1 MDALVLAGLVGL
13 ALITAYHTYGRWL
26 SRRVFQLREDAATPA
41 VLYDDNRDY
50 CPTKRSVVFGH
61 HFTSIAGTGPIVGP
75 AIAVMWGWVPAI
87 IWVVVGSIFIG
98 AVHDLGSLVVSLR
111 NKGRSVGDIAGDLL
125 GPRVRLI
132 FLGVLVLGLWI
143 VLAIFGLVVAAV
155 LRQYP
160 QAIFPVVVQ
169 VPLALVIGL
178 ALHRKG
184 RGILLPSIIALVV
197 MYASVVWGDWGP
209 LHAFNEFLAAQPRWV
224 WVVGLLAYS
233 YIASVLPVW
242 VLLQPRDYI
251 NSLQLI
257 SALGL
262 LVLGLV
268 GAATLGGVAP
278 ALEGAAGAQQAAE
291 RIPLEIVAPR
301 VEWAPVGAPPMIPIL
316 FITIACGAI
325 SGFHCLVSSGT
336 TSKQVQRETDAK
348 LIGYGSMLTEGFLA
362 TLVIVS
368 CVAGI
373 GLGVTK
379 QFNLSGR
386 VMNSGGPVTY
396 HHYIS
401 DTTLPLP
408 DGRKQQLLHVRE
420 ATLDANGQEVFGP
433 EYLFSIE
440 GQHLYSFG
448 TRGSELFITSRDD
461 ESGEQVRLNL
471 ADAIAARTL
480 RFDSGEVRL
489 LNDGTTEGPPIAAGP
504 TPIRFQGPE
513 YSVSGRLAFAK
524 QYENWSAAGAL
535 GATVGAFVEG
545 AANLIESIGIPE
557 AVAMALMGVLVAS
570 FAGTTMDTAC
580 RLQRYV
586 IQELARTFLPRPAP
600 NACHGCG
607 YTLRGLRGDTPCPEC
622 GHENA
627 WRLDFGGHPEELDAP
642 ALEHDLIERRAS
654 AWNPFRWLATRHGAT
669 TAAVVSAAL
678 LAAIPAPGQ
687 PWTFANAGAGGLLL
701 WPLFGATNQLL
712 GGLAFVVIGAWLIA
726 TRRPVW
732 FMVLPAL
739 LMLALPAWAM
749 AWQAFVGDAN
759 SPSWLTKGDWALVVV
774 AAITL
779 ALEAWL
785 VAEVALRLAQG
796 RVRAGAFE
804 DAP

>member
-1 MDALVLAGLVGL
+1 
-13 ALITAYHTYGRWL
+13 
-26 SRRVFQLREDAATPA
+26 
-41 VLYDDNRDY
+41 
-50 CPTKRSVVFGH
+50 
-61 HFTSIAGTGPIVGP
+61 
-75 AIAVMWGWVPAI
+75 MWGWVPAVL
-87 IWVVVGSIFIG
+87 WVLLGSIFIG

-169 VPLALVIGL
+169 IPLALAIGL

-184 RGILLPSIIALVV
+184 RSIFIPSIIALAL
-197 MYASVVWGDWGP
+197 MYASVIWGDWGP
-209 LHAFNEFLAAQPRWV
+209 LHAFNAFLAAQPTWMWV
-224 WVVGLLAYS
+224 IGLLAYS
-233 YIASVLPVW
+233 YVASVLPVW

-262 LVLGLV
+262 LALGLV
-268 GAATLGGVAP
+268 GAALLGGVAP
-278 ALEGAAGAQQAAE
+278 AGVEANATTDLALIAGPAE
-291 RIPLEIVAPR
+291 RIPLQIVAPT
-301 VEWAPVGAPPMIPIL
+301 VDWAPAGAPPMIPVL

-336 TSKQVQRETDAK
+336 TSKQIRTESDARA
-348 LIGYGSMLTEGFLA
+348 IGYGAMLTEGFLA
-362 TLVIVS
+362 TLVIIA

-379 QFNLSGR
+379 QFNLTGR
-386 VMNSGGPVTY
+386 VMNSSGVVTS
-396 HHYIS
+396 HHYFS

-408 DGRKQQLLHVRE
+408 DGRTQQLLHVRE
-420 ATLDANGQEVFGP
+420 ATLDANGQEVFGAD
-433 EYLFSIE
+433 YLFMVQ
-440 GQHLYSFG
+440 GRHMYSFG
-448 TRGSELFITSRDD
+448 TRGSEIFISSRGDTGDEIDLSLDD
-461 ESGEQVRLNL
+461 ALDARDLHFESGDLRVL
-471 ADAIAARTL
+471 DAGST
-480 RFDSGEVRL
+480 
-489 LNDGTTEGPPIAAGP
+489 DGPVILSTR

-513 YSVSGRLAFAK
+513 YALTGRLAFAK
-524 QYENWSAAGAL
+524 QYESWSAANAL
-535 GATVGAFVEG
+535 GAKVGAFVEG
-545 AANLIESIGIPE
+545 AANLLKSIGVPE
-557 AVAMALMGVLVAS
+557 AVGLALMAVLVAS

-586 IQELARTFLPRPAP
+586 IQELARTFLPRPEP
-600 NACHGCG
+600 NDCRNCG
-607 YTLRGLRGDTPCPEC
+607 YTLRGLRPETPCPEC

-642 ALEHDLIERRAS
+642 AVEHDLIERRAS

-669 TAAVVSAAL
+669 TGAVVSAAL
-678 LAAIPAPGQ
+678 LAAIPASGQ
-687 PWTFANAGAGGLLL
+687 AWTLANAGDGGMLL

-712 GGLAFVVIGAWLIA
+712 GGLAFVVIGAWLVA
-726 TRRPVW
+726 TSKPVW
-732 FMVLPAL
+732 FMVAPAI
-739 LMLALPAWAM
+739 LMLVLPAWAM
-749 AWQAFVGDAN
+749 AWQAFVGNSA
-759 SPSWLTKGDWALVVV
+759 SPSWLDNGDWALVVI

-779 ALEAWL
+779 ALEVWL
-785 VAEVALRLAQG
+785 VAEVALRLAKG